1 MAWGRGTEF
10 AFGTSSRVVMLLWG
24 LHTGTTNSGNERYKI
39 IHDSLEEIW
48 RKRARYLLNKD
59 GTMLPSI
66 ELFHQFRG
74 HRDYESIPND
84 KGTICLLIWTAARKN
99 VAFRE
104 PCLTAILDFFHLYL
118 SV

>member
-1 MAWGRGTEF
+1 MCD
-10 AFGTSSRVVMLLWG
+10 
-24 LHTGTTNSGNERYKI
+24 SGNERYKI
-39 IHDSLEEIW
+39 IHDSLEEIR
-48 RKRARYLLNKD
+48 RKRARYSLNKD
-59 GTMLPSI
+59 RTMLRSV
-66 ELFHQFRG
+66 ELFHQFRV